1 VKRTGPQRVTRR
13 PAAPQQECRLYGD
26 LAKWWPLLS
35 PPSHYGDEA
44 AQLNLRITRETGWS
58 NRRSTAGRGK
68 TALELGCGGGSLAR
82 HLKQRF
88 AMTLVDRSPQML
100 KVSRAVNPECE
111 HLRGDMTTLR
121 LSRQFDF
128 VLIHDAIEY
137 MTTEAMLRATF
148 ATAAAHCKPGGL
160 FMVVP
165 DCVRETFTPGTHTG
179 GEDGADGRGL
189 RYIEWVFDADP
200 TDTRYDGVFAF
211 LLRDARGRITV
222 ETDRHQCGLYRRRD
236 WLKWIAAA
244 GFARVT
250 SIVDPYRR
258 DVFTGIRTPA

>member
-1 VKRTGPQRVTRR
+1 MRE

-35 PPSHYGDEA
+35 PPSHYVDEA

-68 TALELGCGGGSLAR
+68 TALELGCGGGSLAW

-121 LSRQFDF
+121 ISRQFDF

-137 MTTEAMLRATF
+137 MTTEAMLRAAF

-236 WLKWIAAA
+236 WFKWIAAA